1 MSAHCRRAVS
11 GSSTS
16 SASSTNA
23 SPVVISGGTRGRTPQ
38 RERPRVASFKV
49 PKSLRVDYSTVPALT
64 LSRVS
69 NYPYLYILYST
80 LVLRYRAVEVRERR
94 RVERALPQ
102 GRQRQQHQQRE
113 QHERLSGRHL
123 RWNKRKDP
131 PERTPESRV
140 FQSPKI
146 TPRRLQYCTC
156 AHSQSS
162 L

>member
-1 MSAHCRRAVS
+1 MAEREAQVAAEEAEAAAGAERATVA
-11 GSSTS
+11 G
-16 SASSTNA
+16 AA
-23 SPVVISGGTRGRTPQ
+23 GAAPRPPPRPVTQ
-38 RERPRVASFKV
+38 
-49 PKSLRVDYSTVPALT
+49 LT
-64 LSRVS
+64 LSMQAAVWAAA
-69 NYPYLYILYST
+69 PAA
-80 LVLRYRAVEVRERR
+80 RAART
-94 RVERALPQ
+94 
-102 GRQRQQHQQRE
+102 
-113 QHERLSGRHL
+113 HERLSGRHL